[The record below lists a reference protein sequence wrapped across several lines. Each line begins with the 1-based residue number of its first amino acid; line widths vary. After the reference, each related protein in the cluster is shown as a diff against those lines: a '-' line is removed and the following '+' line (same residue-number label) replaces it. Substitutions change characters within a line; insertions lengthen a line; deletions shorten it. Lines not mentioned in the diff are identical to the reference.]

1 MRSAVRS
8 GHIIGCLRLC
18 FANFP
23 LPHSGFYYSC
33 KVKKLFWYLKIQYR
47 GWAGESSRREDPA
60 HRAPPTHEAHGFYH
74 DAARRVATSSEKRE
88 NSL

>member
-1 MRSAVRS
+1 MRSAVCS

-47 GWAGESSRREDPA
+47 GWARESLRREDPA

-88 NSL
+88 NRL